1 MAPKDEMDDAKPFK
15 STLGMRYPSLRE
27 YPIKTGDVWMEGKKI
42 DDDYRDLWRIH
53 DGLYDLSSFVKSHP
67 GGSDWLEWTQ
77 GTDITEAFEAHHI
90 YTGPQKL
97 LQKFFVKKATTPR
110 DAPFHFKEDGFY
122 KTIKREVREAL
133 KDIPKWPAMLSN
145 LYADFLL
152 TGYLVCAVLSAAW
165 NNYWIATLA
174 GLFLGLVTIASH
186 NYIHRKANFRMYY
199 LNFSTMS
206 WRDWRI
212 THVLSH
218 HLYPNTINDLEISV
232 LEPMCQYLPW
242 TKSKWYLKLAW
253 WYQPIFYAIFF
264 ILGHLKGMVH
274 KALWKIGLVPYKA
287 PMYWDDFLGY
297 IVLIPM
303 YWFNGS
309 LQQVLLM
316 FFYILLIA
324 GIHFGI
330 IGINAAHRDPEIFL
344 DGDAS
349 RPLPELDWGVY
360 QLDSVVDRSD
370 ISKFQF
376 LVLTSFGDHAL
387 HHLFPTLDHGLLR
400 YLYPIFN
407 RNCEKFG
414 VNLLIKTHWEVMKG
428 HFTQLLRTE
437 PKTTPPKPLKL
448 APTNKKEE

>member
-206 WRDWRI
+206 WR
-212 THVLSH
+212 
-218 HLYPNTINDLEISV
+218 
-232 LEPMCQYLPW
+232 
-242 TKSKWYLKLAW
+242 
-253 WYQPIFYAIFF
+253 
-264 ILGHLKGMVH
+264 MVH